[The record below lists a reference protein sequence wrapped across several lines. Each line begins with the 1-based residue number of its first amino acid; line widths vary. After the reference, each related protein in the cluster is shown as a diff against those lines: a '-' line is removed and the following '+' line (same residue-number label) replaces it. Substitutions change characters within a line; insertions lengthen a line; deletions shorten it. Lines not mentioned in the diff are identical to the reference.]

1 MYVYH
6 LQPPYALNTATKT
19 GMFFDFADYINSKTE
34 RYHFTIVY
42 VPRKRIGSMLKDGK
56 LNGVLLGVNP
66 LWFNDINETKFLWT
80 GSFSEDQDEVVSS
93 VDNSIEYTGADSLS
107 GKVMAGVRGFYYA
120 GISEKVNQGSIV
132 RYDTVGE
139 DEVLQ
144 MILLKRVD
152 VGVVSRFTLNYL
164 AKTKGWQNKFY
175 ISKQP
180 HDKYQRRILVPHAQK
195 AVYDEILPIVNG
207 ISDDPSWK
215 EILRKY

>member
-1 MYVYH
+1 MFNKLKFFSSFILLFFCCRSYAQEKVNVDMYVYH

-107 GKVMAGVRGFYYA
+107 GKVMAGVRGFYYLV
-120 GISEKVNQGSIV
+120 SVKKLTKV
-132 RYDTVGE
+132 
-139 DEVLQ
+139 VLFV
-144 MILLKRVD
+144 MIRLERMKCC
-152 VGVVSRFTLNYL
+152 
-164 AKTKGWQNKFY
+164 K
-175 ISKQP
+175 
-180 HDKYQRRILVPHAQK
+180 
-195 AVYDEILPIVNG
+195 
-207 ISDDPSWK
+207 
-215 EILRKY
+215 

>member
-1 MYVYH
+1 
-6 LQPPYALNTATKT
+6 
-19 GMFFDFADYINSKTE
+19 
-34 RYHFTIVY
+34 
-42 VPRKRIGSMLKDGK
+42 
-56 LNGVLLGVNP
+56 
-66 LWFNDINETKFLWT
+66 
-80 GSFSEDQDEVVSS
+80 
-93 VDNSIEYTGADSLS
+93 
-107 GKVMAGVRGFYYA
+107 
-120 GISEKVNQGSIV
+120 
-132 RYDTVGE
+132 
-139 DEVLQ
+139 